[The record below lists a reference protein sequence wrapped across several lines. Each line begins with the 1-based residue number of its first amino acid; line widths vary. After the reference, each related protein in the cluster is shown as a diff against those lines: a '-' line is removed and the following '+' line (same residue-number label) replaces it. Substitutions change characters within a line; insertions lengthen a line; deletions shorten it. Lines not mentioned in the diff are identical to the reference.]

1 MLEGMNSRTT
11 AALPHRPAHTVG
23 RNRFG
28 ARGPLPRRVYL
39 WRRLLV
45 LAVAVCVLW
54 GSFWGVLRLGG
65 LLGAH
70 LIAPALG
77 TAPVPVADGAQADT

>member
-1 MLEGMNSRTT
+1 MLEGMNSRKT

-23 RNRFG
+23 GNRIG
-28 ARGPLPRRVYL
+28 VLGPLPRRVYL

-45 LAVAVCVLW
+45 LAVAGCILW
-54 GSFWGVLRLGG
+54 GSLWGVFRLGG

-77 TAPVPVADGAQADT
+77 TAPVPVAESAQAGT